1 MADNIQVC
9 VRFRPVRKYTE
20 SMPNKW
26 AIQWE
31 EKENKISIPSSTAG
45 SKPVEYFVDK
55 IFGPQHKQVD
65 IFNSIAQPC
74 CDHVMEGYNVTLF
87 CYGQSGS
94 GKTYTIFGP
103 DEMFIDLKVR
113 IAEID
118 CGIVSRAV
126 QYIFKKADIDPDIDT
141 IILKT
146 ACFEIYMEKIKD
158 LLDPQTNRALKIVSS
173 NTGPLVE
180 GLLWKHVR
188 TPQDFN
194 MCIITAMQNRV
205 MDSQRPNMSS
215 SRSHAIVSLEVIISR
230 AGNNKD
236 TQAIIHFC
244 DLAGIEKIEQT
255 QAGADTAS
263 AAQVMPINRSLFQL
277 GVVINQLAK
286 GMTQVSYGDS
296 VLTGCLRQAL
306 GGNCKSTLILS
317 ASTHSEFRAETLSSM
332 RFAKICKMVKN
343 KAKVNKKQNSQN
355 LKKQILELGETVEKL
370 ENENAQLHDAL
381 RDFMTP
387 GGPSP
392 SFEILGSTKSNSIFN
407 SDQKEK
413 SKKLE
418 RGSSPLHESEKERMT
433 AMRERTKILQ
443 EQLLIGKEVKATLEG
458 DIDQLCREKGGLMYK
473 LEKAEE
479 RSSELEEEKS
489 TVLSQLKEKET
500 EITGLLQNVNK
511 LELQSQA
518 LNEELDS
525 LKEENESMKQERV
538 VLARKL
544 SSNWDGIKG
553 KWAAQVKTLEQQ
565 YDAHTKLLSA
575 ENEKLS
581 MEKKAIKRLVLEL
594 RQSMKKQHKKLE
606 RLDKAHVTLKMEK
619 DNMKLEYEKSRSEM
633 KSMIDELTKEMS
645 KQQEAYK
652 IELAQIRNEGM
663 SADKA
668 GSITPLMENMATLNL
683 ETPAPRRPRRSIRSS
698 VRFSD
703 ETEDAKRL
711 KALHLAEVIAFRD
724 QLLQES
730 NISKEAIEREQQA
743 YENEIAER
751 KKQEEEDFRF
761 SQWLQRQEEKSPNNI
776 LYGEIPKEVKR
787 FMKILRINR
796 ELTPQEYARLNQ
808 YYEEQERERIKEA
821 NRKPLVV
828 KFNSPRTFQQPKLV
842 GGHMGIPDDYKTSE
856 NKLTAEQ
863 LVGLAMEPDYDFK
876 EEEES
881 QPSDDLSNS
890 SDSND
895 HPNRLSVS
903 GELSHSSKSRQS
915 RVSKSKNSQEAC
927 KDSPSKS
934 KSRHSRAE
942 GETKGRS
949 SRVRRRKITDHRI
962 KMKEHEAK
970 LEEMKQSLVAAKLKR
985 GAEDIATLKIAIR
998 KMGRKLEK
1006 MRRSGKAEFFGF
1018 FNPSR
1023 RIGVRLM
1030 INHKGLCQVD
1040 AVHEKGQLHKIGV
1053 RSNDIILTVNRME
1066 LSKVEDFATSIVVM
1080 RSREVSRA
1088 ALGWRRP
1095 WLEEIV
1101 EDRNISQKS
1110 VQLSLPATHNA
1121 LSSGGES
1128 SSPRGRPRTNS
1139 PRIFRDKRSPGSK
1152 QQRSRSPYSK
1162 RVSRMRREK
1171 VLKRNRYKYNYNDTR
1186 LNRLSRE

>member
-1 MADNIQVC
+1 M
-9 VRFRPVRKYTE
+9 PSKY
-20 SMPNKW
+20 

-103 DEMFIDLKVR
+103 DEMFIDLNVR
-113 IAEID
+113 IAEFD

-126 QYIFKKADIDPDIDT
+126 EYIYKKADTDPDIDT

-158 LLDPQTNRALKIVSS
+158 LLDPQTNRALKVVSS

-188 TPQDFN
+188 TPEDFN

-205 MDSQRPNMSS
+205 MDSQRLNMSS
-215 SRSHAIVSLEVIISR
+215 SRSHAIVSLEVIITR
-230 AGNNKD
+230 EGNNKD
-236 TQAIIHFC
+236 TQATIHLC

-255 QAGADTAS
+255 QAGADTVS
-263 AAQVMPINRSLFQL
+263 AAQVMPINKSLFQL
-277 GVVINQLAK
+277 GVVINQLAE

-306 GGNCKSTLILS
+306 GGNCKSTLILA
-317 ASTHSEFRAETLSSM
+317 ASTDVEFRTETLISM

-355 LKKQILELGETVEKL
+355 LKKQIIELAETVEKL
-370 ENENAQLHDAL
+370 EIENAQLHDAL
-381 RDFMTP
+381 RDFMSP

-392 SFEILGSTKSNSIFN
+392 SFEILGATNSNSIFN
-407 SDQKEK
+407 PDQQEK
-413 SKKLE
+413 SKELE
-418 RGSSPLHESEKERMT
+418 RGSSPLRKSENERMT
-433 AMRERTKILQ
+433 ALRERTKILK
-443 EQLLIGKEVKATLEG
+443 EQLLIEKEVKASLDG

-489 TVLSQLKEKET
+489 AILSQLEEKET
-500 EITGLLQNVNK
+500 EITGLLQNVNR

-518 LNEELDS
+518 LNEELES
-525 LKEENESMKQERV
+525 LKEENDSMKDEQV

-553 KWAAQVKTLEQQ
+553 KWAAQVQILQQQ

-594 RQSMKKQHKKLE
+594 RQSMKKKHKKLE
-606 RLDKAHVTLKMEK
+606 RLDKAHVTLKKVKHNMEL
-619 DNMKLEYEKSRSEM
+619 DYEKSRSEM
-633 KSMIDELTKEMS
+633 KSMIDELTKEIS
-645 KQQEAYK
+645 KQQEAYRL
-652 IELAQIRNEGM
+652 ELAQMRNEGM

-668 GSITPLMENMATLNL
+668 DSIRPMMENMVTLNL

-698 VRFSD
+698 IRFSD

-711 KALHLAEVIAFRD
+711 KALHLAEVIAYRN

-751 KKQEEEDFRF
+751 KKQEEEDFKF
-761 SQWLQRQEEKSPNNI
+761 SQWLQKQEEKSPNNI

-808 YYEEQERERIKEA
+808 YYEEQETERIKEA
-821 NRKPLVV
+821 NRKALVL
-828 KFNSPRTFQQPKLV
+828 KFNSPRTSQQPGLV
-842 GGHMGIPDDYKTSE
+842 GGPMGVPDDYQTSE

-876 EEEES
+876 DDEES
-881 QPSDDLSNS
+881 HSSDDLSDS

-895 HPNRLSVS
+895 HPNRLPVA

-915 RVSKSKNSQEAC
+915 AGVSKSKNSQEVY

-942 GETKGRS
+942 GETKSRS
-949 SRVRRRKITDHRI
+949 SRLRHRKITDHRI

-970 LEEMKQSLVAAKLKR
+970 LEEMKQNLDAAKLQR

-998 KMGRKLEK
+998 KTRRKLEK
-1006 MRRSGKAEFFGF
+1006 MRMSGKAEFFGF

-1030 INHKGLCQVD
+1030 INHQGVCQVD
-1040 AVHEKGQLHKIGV
+1040 AVHEKGQLRKIGV
-1053 RSNDIILTVNRME
+1053 RNNDIIVTVNRMK
-1066 LSKVEDFATSIVVM
+1066 LSKAEDFANSIVVM

-1095 WLEEIV
+1095 WPEEIT
-1101 EDRNISQKS
+1101 EDRKISQNFL
-1110 VQLSLPATHNA
+1110 QLSLQATHNA

-1128 SSPRGRPRTNS
+1128 SSPRGRPRTNR
-1139 PRIFRDKRSPGSK
+1139 PRILRDKRSPGSK
-1152 QQRSRSPYSK
+1152 QPRSRSPYSK
-1162 RVSRMRREK
+1162 RVSRMRKEK